1 MNALTMAEA
10 FYLSILQGQVKSRL
24 LQKAF
29 LDILGG
35 NSPPSCLY
43 VCAVC
48 NSATVIDCLL
58 PGVTVLAA
66 VVPYGLDVSG
76 DLGPNLL
83 IFASLTWHGALDMRE
98 AQ

>member
-1 MNALTMAEA
+1 MNALTMPEA
-10 FYLSILQGQVKSRL
+10 FYLSILQGQVKYHL
-24 LQKAF
+24 LQKAI
-29 LDILGG
+29 LDILGV
-35 NSPPSCLY
+35 NSPPSCLS

-58 PGVTVLAA
+58 PGVTVLTA
-66 VVPYGLDVSG
+66 VVPHGLDVSG

-83 IFASLTWHGALDMRE
+83 IFASLTWHGASDMRE

>member
-1 MNALTMAEA
+1 MNDLTIPEA
-10 FYLSILQGQVKSRL
+10 FYLSILQVQVRCHL

-29 LDILGG
+29 LDILGV

-58 PGVTVLAA
+58 PGVTVLTA
-66 VVPYGLDVSG
+66 VVPHGLMF
-76 DLGPNLL
+76 PE
-83 IFASLTWHGALDMRE
+83 I
-98 AQ
+98 